1 MNRNIVVSFCC
12 DLSRTYLCLVIYCMS
27 YLWRGISLQPTW
39 FVAVCVL
46 PPVPAGLPSWGVW
59 AWEWQQCVARR
70 LSIQRRPE
78 PCGSGVPAD
87 AFLYP
92 TVFTAKI
99 IAYCHTPAGPFQ
111 GTLHKLD
118 SVRYILHFNC
128 SHLWQGAQDHHFLFP
143 RTYRVAQNNVYK
155 LWHEKYYSVIVTTV
169 FIQKQ
174 NWCERCPWILD
185 SM

>member
-1 MNRNIVVSFCC
+1 MIRKTAVRSCINKQTCGQTNRDKHSEMNRYIVVSFCC
-12 DLSRTYLCLVIYCMS
+12 DLSGTYLCLIIYCMS
-27 YLWRGISLQPTW
+27 YLWHGISSQPTW

-87 AFLYP
+87 AFLYS

-128 SHLWQGAQDHHFLFP
+128 PLHPSLAGGPGSSFSFSTH
-143 RTYRVAQNNVYK
+143 
-155 LWHEKYYSVIVTTV
+155 
-169 FIQKQ
+169 IQSGPK
-174 NWCERCPWILD
+174 
-185 SM
+185 